1 MTVSL
6 IGATLSLAVLAA
18 PPSPEQIL
26 QSVDASRNAFPEAVI
41 TARAVEMDGDKVLG
55 SADFDIYTKEGDRG
69 LIVFRGGKNSGRKIL
84 NVGDRMWLLV
94 PGATHPV
101 PITPNQRLSGG
112 ASVGDVA
119 RVRFANDYDAAA
131 RDKTEDINGKRCR
144 VLDLTAR
151 SPKAAYPRV
160 VLWYDEA
167 AELPARIAFSLPSG
181 LPAKE
186 ITFTRFGKSFG
197 KTVVAEM
204 EVRDLLARGSKVVT
218 RLEYRDYRPARLDD
232 KIFTPEGAAGI

>member
-1 MTVSL
+1 M
-6 IGATLSLAVLAA
+6 AVLVAA
-18 PPSPEQIL
+18 LLLALGDSPAQIL
-26 QSVDASRNAFPEAVI
+26 QNVDAARNAFPEAII

-55 SADFDIYTKEGDRG
+55 SADFDIYAKGEDRG
-69 LIVFRGGKNSGRKIL
+69 LIVFRGGKNSGRRIL
-84 NVGDRMWLLV
+84 DVGDRMWLLV

-119 RVRFANDYDAAA
+119 RVRFAQDYDAAA
-131 RDKTEDINGKRCR
+131 RKDMEEVGGKRCR

-151 SPKAAYPRV
+151 SPKAAYPKV

-167 AELPARIAFSLPSG
+167 AELPARLEFSLPSG

-186 ITFTRFGKSFG
+186 ITFTRFVKSFG

-204 EVRDLLARGSKVVT
+204 DVRDLLARGSNVVT
-218 RLEYRDYRPARLDD
+218 RVEYRQYRPARLDD
-232 KIFTPEGAAGI
+232 KIFTPEGAAGV